1 MASRILN
8 ERRSLNIGLFE
19 KIEAA
24 IQAGDM
30 EAVASYYNK
39 DFKIKMHS
47 NDAVMTK
54 RKVGEKGSFY
64 LEE

>member
-1 MASRILN
+1 M
-8 ERRSLNIGLFE
+8 GLFE
-19 KIEAA
+19 RMEAS

-30 EAVASYYNK
+30 EVVASYYNK